1 MKKAVK
7 QSTLLTTLNLGT
19 IVLVIILAI
28 AFLLSASMNN
38 RAMEMYSN
46 EVELTSAAQQFLD
59 ASGYLNEQA
68 RACAAT
74 GEKTYH
80 DNYQNEVYNLQNRE
94 IGYSRMEQVGIT
106 EEEKALFTEM
116 SQISNTLVPLEE
128 SAMNLAMSGDIASAL
143 DYVFGN
149 QYSSNLS
156 QIQYLQEQFV
166 ETFQARLASEIAQ
179 QKTNVLI
186 MQIVVIVLV
195 CLIVV
200 FQVFSTLFTR
210 KKVIRPLKVIQEEMI
225 EFSKGNLSIEGKMQE
240 DTSELGMLVYSVHQ
254 MQGHLKEFIEDIHEK
269 LLQIA
274 DGNLDIHM
282 DIAYIGDFAEIE
294 TSMKKISSS
303 LSEAFREID
312 LAANQ
317 VASGADQVSNG
328 AQALSQGATEQAS
341 AVEELAATVQEISM
355 RINENAKDTDS
366 ANELTTATG
375 IKVNESKKKMQE
387 LVAAMEE
394 IKQTS
399 QQIQG
404 IIKTIDDI
412 AFQTNILALN
422 AAVEAARAGA
432 AGKGF
437 AVVADEV
444 RSLAGKSAEA
454 SKNTQELIKNSIYAV
469 ENGSALAADTAK
481 VLEETAE
488 GANEVVASIKRIATA
503 SAEQAQSADQI
514 ALGLDQVSSVVQTN
528 SATAEESAAASEE
541 LSSQASMLKTLVGR
555 FKIANAA
562 NAGMAS
568 TDYRM
573 DYQTND
579 SSDYMAPAPDVS
591 SDSYYDK
598 Y

>member
-80 DNYQNEVYNLQNRE
+80 DNYQNEVNNLQNRE

-149 QYSSNLS
+149 QYSSDLS

-254 MQGHLKEFIEDIHEK
+254 MRGHLKEFIEDIHEK

>member
-7 QSTLLTTLNLGT
+7 QSTLLTALNLGT
-19 IVLVIILAI
+19 VVLVIILTI
-28 AFLLSASMNN
+28 AFLLSVSMNN

-46 EVELTSAAQQFLD
+46 GNELTEAAQQFLD
-59 ASGYLNEQA
+59 ASSYLTEQA

-80 DNYQNEVYNLQNRE
+80 DNYQNEVNNLQNRE

-106 EEEKALFTEM
+106 EDEKALITEM

-128 SAMNLAMSGDIASAL
+128 SAMNSAMSGDIDSAL

-149 QYSSNLS
+149 QYSSDLS
-156 QIQYLQEQFV
+156 QIQYLQDKFV
-166 ETFQARLASEIAQ
+166 ETFQARLDSEIAQ
-179 QKTNVLI
+179 QKTNVFI
-186 MQIVVIVLV
+186 MQIVVIILV
-195 CLIVV
+195 CLIIV
-200 FQVFSTLFTR
+200 FQIFSTLFTR

-254 MQGHLKEFIEDIHEK
+254 MRGHLKAFIEDIHEK
-269 LLQIA
+269 LMQISQ
-274 DGNLDIHM
+274 GNLDIKM

-294 TSMKKISSS
+294 TSMKQISAS
-303 LSEAFREID
+303 LSDAFREID

-355 RINENAKDTDS
+355 RINQNAKDTDS

-375 IKVNESKKKMQE
+375 VKVNESKQKMQE
-387 LVAAMEE
+387 LVSAMEE

-454 SKNTQELIKNSIYAV
+454 SKNTQELIQNSIYAV

-481 VLEETAE
+481 VLEETVE
-488 GANEVVASIKRIATA
+488 GANEVMESIKRIATA

-541 LSSQASMLKTLVGR
+541 LSGQASMLKSLVGK
-555 FKIANAA
+555 FKFADT
-562 NAGMAS
+562 GMPR
-568 TDYRM
+568 TDYFAPETT
-573 DYQTND
+573 DYTAPQP
-579 SSDYMAPAPDVS
+579 SMPSDA
-591 SDSYYDK
+591 SDASYYDK

>member
-80 DNYQNEVYNLQNRE
+80 DNYQNEVNNLQNRE

-128 SAMNLAMSGDIASAL
+128 SAMNLAMSGDIDSAL

-149 QYSSNLS
+149 QYSSDLS

-254 MQGHLKEFIEDIHEK
+254 MRGHLKEFIEDIHEK